1 MPKTF
6 KIFTAISF
14 TVMAIVLTFVGVWAL
29 TDLDFSVGGDIT
41 YTAPKTEETKGYTI
55 TLQVVEGDYSTVQ
68 YASYT
73 EDSGLGERK
82 TMTSA
87 IMVLENWTTQMV
99 IFGGSLQYQGV
110 SSAVKDIGTNIPFE
124 INEDATI
131 LIYGLRPL

>member
-1 MPKTF
+1 MPKPF

-87 IMVLENWTTQMV
+87 IMVLENWTTQLV
-99 IFGGSLQYQGV
+99 VLAGLGLQYQGADSV
-110 SSAVKDIGTNIPFE
+110 VKDIENNIPHE
-124 INEDATI
+124 IYEDATI
-131 LIYGLRPL
+131 LIYNR